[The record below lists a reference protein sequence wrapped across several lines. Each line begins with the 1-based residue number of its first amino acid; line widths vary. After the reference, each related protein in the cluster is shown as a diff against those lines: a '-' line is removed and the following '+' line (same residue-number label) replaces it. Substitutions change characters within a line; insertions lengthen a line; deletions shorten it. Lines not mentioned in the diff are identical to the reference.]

1 MIYGKRRYVKLPVQ
15 VTAIHTRTGFTVPVR
30 LTMGDGRSWE
40 LTCRGDP
47 RNAVCRKTGGAA
59 TLFPVLLKTGKG
71 EVAKDLFRGK
81 DGIWFVEA
89 HEPPREGEVVYDP
102 LPYTQGLAYSGY
114 DYDPDEC

>member
-30 LTMGDGRSWE
+30 LTMGDGRTWE

-47 RNAVCRKTGGAA
+47 RNAACRKTGGAA
-59 TLFPVLLKTGKG
+59 TRYPVALKTRQG
-71 EVAKDLFRGK
+71 EVPKELFCGR

-89 HEPPREGEVVYDP
+89 HEPPADGELVYDP
-102 LPYTQGLAYSGY
+102 LPGAPPRMPGY
-114 DYDPDEC
+114 DTSEC